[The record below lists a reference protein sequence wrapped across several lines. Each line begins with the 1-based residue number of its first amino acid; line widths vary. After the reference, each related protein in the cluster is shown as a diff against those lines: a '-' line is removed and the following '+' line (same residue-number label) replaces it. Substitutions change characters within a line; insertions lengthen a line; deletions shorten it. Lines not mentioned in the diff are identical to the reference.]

1 MPPKK
6 FNIYVSHGCS
16 RRPLECGRY
25 YNYFTTN
32 GWEYTSSLAEADLI
46 LIYTCG
52 GFQKTEDQ
60 SLLTL
65 ERALKEKKKKS
76 ELVVTGCLTKI
87 NKPLLQ
93 EKYVT
98 VDPEDLDVM
107 DTLIEPRVKLADIPP
122 SNLVPDIN
130 GLIPLPR
137 VKEFKK
143 TFLPSFSLLTRL
155 GKLLSRPLK
164 GAPEKKTPEEKR
176 FYLRIADGCLGNCS
190 YCAIKISCGKLRSKK
205 IDHILK
211 EFKRGLKEG
220 FETFVI
226 LAEDTGCY
234 GRDINTNIVKLLK
247 KLFEVEGQYK
257 FIIKDFNPHWLV
269 RYQET
274 LIPLLQ
280 ENKNKLIDMRI
291 PIQSGSDKILQK
303 MRRPYRID
311 DFKTCLRDL
320 KSRIPGLAIY
330 THFMVGF
337 PGETEKDFKQTKQIL
352 KEFDYEDYHVYCFE
366 ARPGTPAFNMT
377 DEITEKVKKTR
388 KRILDNLK

>member
-1 MPPKK
+1 MSSKK
-6 FNIYVSHGCS
+6 FIIYVSNGCS

-25 YNYFTTN
+25 YDYFAAN
-32 GWEYTSSLAEADLI
+32 GWQYTPSIGEADLI

-60 SLLTL
+60 SLLTI
-65 ERALKEKKKKS
+65 EHALKKKKKTA

-93 EKYVT
+93 EKYAT

-107 DTLIEPRVKLADIPP
+107 DTLIEARVKLAEIPP
-122 SNLVPDIN
+122 SNMVPHIN
-130 GLIPLPR
+130 GLMPLPR
-137 VKEFKK
+137 AKEFKK
-143 TFLPSFSLLTRL
+143 TFLPSFSLLTSL
-155 GKLLSRPLK
+155 GKQLSRNLK
-164 GAPEKKTPEEKR
+164 VTPEKKTPEDKR

-205 IDHILK
+205 MEQILD
-211 EFKRGLKEG
+211 EFKQGLKEG

-234 GRDINTNIVKLLK
+234 GRDIGTDFVSLLK
-247 KLFEVEGQYK
+247 KLFEVEGHHK

-269 RYQET
+269 RYQKA
-274 LIPLLQ
+274 LIPLIQ

-303 MRRPYRID
+303 MKRPYKIED
-311 DFKTCLRDL
+311 VKACFRDL
-320 KSRIPGLAIY
+320 KSRVPELAIY

-337 PGETEKDFKQTKQIL
+337 PGETEKDFNQTKQML
-352 KEFDYEDYHVYCFE
+352 KEFDYKDYHVYCFE
-366 ARPGTPAFNMT
+366 ARPGTPALNMT
-377 DEITEKVKKTR
+377 DTISAKVKKNR
-388 KRILDNLK
+388 KRILDSYK